1 MYNVIKEVNIMAVKV
16 RGKVVTTERENQEIL
31 SDGNEGTIES
41 ITNVQVQNMGEGEIN
56 VVFNDGDKILIR
68 ANETLSLGNV
78 VIESIVVVE
87 SGSKV
92 RYIGL
97 N

>member
-1 MYNVIKEVNIMAVKV
+1 MAVKV

-68 ANETLSLGNV
+68 TNETLSLGNV

>member
-1 MYNVIKEVNIMAVKV
+1 MVVKV
-16 RGKVVTTERENQEIL
+16 RGKVVTTEKENQEIL

-56 VVFNDGDKILIR
+56 VIFNDGDKILMR

-78 VIESIVVVE
+78 IIESIVVVE

>member
-1 MYNVIKEVNIMAVKV
+1 MAVKV

-41 ITNVQVQNMGEGEIN
+41 ITNVQVQNMSEREIN
-56 VVFNDGDKILIR
+56 VIFNDGDKILIC

-78 VIESIVVVE
+78 VVESIVVVE

>member
-1 MYNVIKEVNIMAVKV
+1 MAVKV

-56 VVFNDGDKILIR
+56 VIFNDGDKILMR
-68 ANETLSLGNV
+68 TNETLSLGNV
-78 VIESIVVVE
+78 IIESIVVVE

>member
-1 MYNVIKEVNIMAVKV
+1 MAVKV
-16 RGKVVTTERENQEIL
+16 RGKVVTTEKEYQEVL

-56 VVFNDGDKILIR
+56 VIFNDGDKILMR
-68 ANETLSLGNV
+68 TNETLSLGNV
-78 VIESIVVVE
+78 IIESIVVVE

>member
-1 MYNVIKEVNIMAVKV
+1 MAVKV
-16 RGKVVTTERENQEIL
+16 RGKVVTTEKENQEIL

-56 VVFNDGDKILIR
+56 VIFNDGDKILKR

-78 VIESIVVVE
+78 IIESIVVVE

>member
-1 MYNVIKEVNIMAVKV
+1 MMAVKV
-16 RGKVVTTERENQEIL
+16 RGKVVTTEKENQEIL

>member
-1 MYNVIKEVNIMAVKV
+1 MAVKV

-56 VVFNDGDKILIR
+56 VIFNDGDKILMH
-68 ANETLSLGNV
+68 ANETLSLGNII
-78 VIESIVVVE
+78 IESIVVVE

>member
-1 MYNVIKEVNIMAVKV
+1 MAVKV

-56 VVFNDGDKILIR
+56 VIFNDGDKILIR

-78 VIESIVVVE
+78 VVVESIVVVE

>member
-1 MYNVIKEVNIMAVKV
+1 MVVKV

-56 VVFNDGDKILIR
+56 VIFNDGDKILMR

-78 VIESIVVVE
+78 IIESIVVVE

>member
-1 MYNVIKEVNIMAVKV
+1 MAVKV

-56 VVFNDGDKILIR
+56 DIFNDGDKILMR

-78 VIESIVVVE
+78 IIESIVVVE
-87 SGSKV
+87 NGSKV

>member
-1 MYNVIKEVNIMAVKV
+1 MAVKV

-68 ANETLSLGNV
+68 ANEILSLGNV

>member
-1 MYNVIKEVNIMAVKV
+1 MAVKV
-16 RGKVVTTERENQEIL
+16 RGKVVTTEKEYQEIL

-56 VVFNDGDKILIR
+56 VIFNDGDKILMR
-68 ANETLSLGNV
+68 TNETLSLGNV
-78 VIESIVVVE
+78 IIESIVVVE

>member
-1 MYNVIKEVNIMAVKV
+1 MAVKV

-68 ANETLSLGNV
+68 ANEALSLGNV